1 MTGDFRTPVMSRLPA
16 CFMLLPPS
24 FSQWEG
30 TSRPADS
37 PSANQAQVHGQ
48 VTEAGPM
55 RGLERTA
62 GGLLT
67 LVHRGRI
74 RLVLASN
81 CHLYIWPNWQLDR
94 MTARCRKCN
103 IYQCFATVKE
113 AKNEILGKV
122 SNKEPQSADHQRAAA
137 GLDNTG
143 STCTMYIP
151 NAPRA

>member
-1 MTGDFRTPVMSRLPA
+1 MSGLVRHDPGMIHKAGGVTWIFGTEFGQTDGRTVISQTIAEIYTIWYMVYGIWYMLTGDFRTPVMSRLPA

-81 CHLYIWPNWQLDR
+81 CHLYI
-94 MTARCRKCN
+94 
-103 IYQCFATVKE
+103 
-113 AKNEILGKV
+113 
-122 SNKEPQSADHQRAAA
+122 
-137 GLDNTG
+137 
-143 STCTMYIP
+143 
-151 NAPRA
+151 